1 MGNVRAFARVL
12 DGHSADL
19 TVAIQIQNG
28 VFIKVPG
35 FQDLD
40 SFELNV
46 YRVGVFEVL
55 NFHGLK
61 DRSKKA
67 LWTVAPSE
75 RSMTLK

>member
-28 VFIKVPG
+28 VFIKVPR
-35 FQDLD
+35 FQNLD
-40 SFELNV
+40 GLEFDVDCIGILK
-46 YRVGVFEVL
+46 VL